1 MNKIKFN
8 NGIRLPL
15 YDISSTSTQLTFSVL
30 DDARNGLETICK
42 DADRTSVIQL
52 IDVNEETQDETV
64 LKGYAGYTNLVSMK
78 TEYGVVTNTD
88 YETTDSTTES
98 GFAEEKHDIT
108 TVVLRK
114 PTQAETVASEIDAL
128 KESQALQE
136 GAIEELASVVSDISE
151 GQALQDG
158 AIEELAEVVSEITE
172 E

>member
-42 DADRTSVIQL
+42 DVDRTSVIQL
-52 IDVNEETQDETV
+52 IEVNEETQDETV

-78 TEYGVVTNTD
+78 TEYGIITNTD

-98 GFAEEKHDIT
+98 GFAEERHDIT
-108 TVVLRK
+108 TMILQK
-114 PTQAETVASEIDAL
+114 PSQIETFASDIEEL
-128 KESQALQE
+128 KESQAEQDETIAEILF
-136 GAIEELASVVSDISE
+136 GGEE
-151 GQALQDG
+151 
-158 AIEELAEVVSEITE
+158 
-172 E
+172 